1 MLPWRQML
9 APWLAVAMVSMLVAP
24 IALACGD
31 HAAGE
36 PCSAGQPGAEYKAFM
51 AQQRADILADFA
63 VRAAARQA
71 AQHQHLNSPGRRRM
85 LSPLQPRPQLQAEA
99 AAESQ
104 PEKTALHWS
113 AAADWYRAWRS
124 RLATEQ
130 IPELFG
136 SSGSSAGSLALAEPQ
151 TAGLAASAGVSIA
164 ADLMTSLMVPQV
176 R

>member
-1 MLPWRQML
+1 MLPWRQPL
-9 APWLAVAMVSMLVAP
+9 AQWLAVALVSMLVASM
-24 IALACGD
+24 ALACGD
-31 HAAGE
+31 HAVGE
-36 PCSAGQPGAEYKAFM
+36 PCSADHPGAEYKAFM

-63 VRAAARQA
+63 ARAAARQS
-71 AQHQHLNSPGRRRM
+71 AQHQHFGSPNRRRM
-85 LSPLQPRPQLQAEA
+85 LSPLQPRQQLQAEA

-136 SSGSSAGSLALAEPQ
+136 SSSSGGSLALAEPQ
-151 TAGLAASAGVSIA
+151 TADLSASAAGAWIA
-164 ADLMTSLMVPQV
+164 EDLMTSMTVPQV